1 MMWEHTGGWGMG
13 WIGLGVLHMV
23 VFWGVV
29 IFVIVMLVRWLS
41 DGSTNSPPS
50 AKTPMDILR
59 ERYARGE
66 IDHAE
71 YERVRRDIA
80 D

>member
-23 VFWGVV
+23 LFWGVI
-29 IFVIVMLVRWLS
+29 IFVIVVLVRWLS
-41 DGSTNSPPS
+41 GGSAYPPPAKS
-50 AKTPMDILR
+50 ALDILR

-66 IDHAE
+66 IDQSE
-71 YERVRRDIA
+71 YERIRRNIA
-80 D
+80 E